1 MSKFRRVQIY
11 LELNQYE
18 DLKKIAYMQN
28 RSVSDLVQG
37 ILEEWLILSKS
48 GIRTDR
54 ELQAL
59 DQLTLLRKK
68 IEDQHGTYPG
78 DLLNDAREE
87 RDQDIERVWRGE
99 SWAFSIR
106 IGL

>member
-1 MSKFRRVQIY
+1 MSKFRSIQIY
-11 LELNQYE
+11 LERKQYQ
-18 DLKKIAYMQN
+18 DLKEIAHLLN
-28 RSVSDLVQG
+28 RSLSGLVRG
-37 ILEEWLILSKS
+37 ILEEWLKLSKR
-48 GIRTDR
+48 GIPNDR

-59 DQLTLLRKK
+59 YQLTLLRKK

-99 SWAFSIR
+99 S
-106 IGL
+106 